1 MNTLE
6 IAKKN
11 TLTLILTLITFQS
24 YSQSDA
30 LQDMS
35 AEKWQLDLDYLVD
48 VTTSEFALFTTES
61 KQRFTTSATKLRS
74 QLPHLTSNNSIIEIS
89 RLMALLNEGH
99 TELKLFGSDLGFQ
112 RLPLILYY
120 FGKDLRIVASSK
132 EYKSLLGA
140 KVISIGNSTIEETH
154 KKIAPLI
161 SGDNEIENYYRVP
174 QHIIIP
180 EILNELR
187 IINDPS
193 FVEFTVSLIDGT
205 EQNISISSDSIK
217 VYSKID
223 FVHIRNEQ
231 SPPLYRQ
238 NTNDRNVRHW
248 FKYLDNQKVMYYRIF
263 GFGDRKGYLTLKKK
277 TKQVFKE
284 MDEVQAKKLVIDLRS
299 NGGGNY
305 ELGLSIVENILK
317 RPEIMKNGN
326 LYVIINRATFSAA
339 GYIAALLKKDCNA
352 IVIGEKSSD
361 NPNGADN
368 YERHTLP
375 HSKLIFGVAD
385 RTKTNFPEITKPYLS
400 LDIEF
405 EFEFND
411 YVEGYDPVINYIFE
425 N

>member
-11 TLTLILTLITFQS
+11 TWTLILTLITFQS
-24 YSQSDA
+24 CSQSDA

-48 VTTSEFALFTTES
+48 VTTSEFALFTAES
-61 KQRFTTSATKLRS
+61 KQRFTASATKLRS
-74 QLPHLTSNNSIIEIS
+74 QLPQLTSNNSIIEIS

-193 FVEFTVSLIDGT
+193 FVEFTVSLVDGT

-217 VYSKID
+217 AYSKID

-231 SPPLYRQ
+231 SPPLYCQ
-238 NTNDRNVRHW
+238 NTNDPNVRHW
-248 FKYLDNQKVMYYRIF
+248 FKYLDNQKVMYYRIL
-263 GFGDRKGYLTLKKK
+263 GLADRKGYLKLKKK
-277 TKQVFKE
+277 TKQMFKE
-284 MDEVQAKKLVIDLRS
+284 MDEIHAKKLVIDLRS

-305 ELGLSIVENILK
+305 ELGLSILENILK

-361 NPNGADN
+361 NPKGADN

>member
-11 TLTLILTLITFQS
+11 IWTLILTLITFQS
-24 YSQSDA
+24 CSQSDA
-30 LQDMS
+30 LKNMT

-74 QLPHLTSNNSIIEIS
+74 QLPHLTGNNSSVIEIS

-99 TELKLFGSDLGFQ
+99 TELQLFGSDLGFQ
-112 RLPLILYY
+112 RLPLTLYY
-120 FGKDLRIVASSK
+120 FGKDLRIVASNK

-154 KKIAPLI
+154 KKIAALI

-205 EQNISISSDSIK
+205 EQNVSISSDSIQA
-217 VYSKID
+217 YTKID
-223 FVHIRNEQ
+223 FVRIRNEQ

-238 NTNDRNVRHW
+238 NMDDPNVRHW

-263 GFGDRKGYLTLKKK
+263 GFADRKGYLKLKKK
-277 TKQVFKE
+277 TKQMFKE
-284 MDEVQAKKLVIDLRS
+284 MDELQAKKLVIDLRS

-305 ELGLSIVENILK
+305 ELGLSIVENILR
-317 RPEIMKNGN
+317 RPEIMKKGN
-326 LYVIINRATFSAA
+326 LYVIMNRASISAA
-339 GYIAALLKKDCNA
+339 GYIAGLLKKDCNA

-385 RTKTNFPEITKPYLS
+385 STRPNFTEKNKTNF
-400 LDIEF
+400 
-405 EFEFND
+405 
-411 YVEGYDPVINYIFE
+411 
-425 N
+425 